1 MPHACPLLVL
11 ASGSATRRALLDRLK
26 LPYTVDPADIDET
39 LHVDETPKTAALRLA
54 RGKAECV
61 AARRPDAVVLG
72 SDQMLAWRGGIL
84 GKPGD
89 AESARRQLA
98 AIAGE
103 TIAFHV
109 AISVACP
116 DGRRLDWHETV
127 EARMRALTDAE
138 IARYV
143 ALEEPF
149 DCAGSMR
156 SEGLGVCLVEGMD
169 SADPSAILGMPLIAT
184 ARLLREAGIDPLNPD
199 H

>member
-1 MPHACPLLVL
+1 MPHAFPHLVL
-11 ASGSATRRALLDRLK
+11 ASGSATRRELLDRLQ

-39 LHVDETPKTAALRLA
+39 LGAGESPETAARRLA
-54 RGKAECV
+54 RGKADRV
-61 AARRPDAVVLG
+61 ADRQPDAVVLG

-89 AESARRQLA
+89 AATARRQLA
-98 AIAGE
+98 EIAGE
-103 TIAFHV
+103 NIAFHV

-127 EARMRALTDAE
+127 DARIRPLTEAE

-143 ALEEPF
+143 EIEKPF

-156 SEGLGVCLVEGMD
+156 SEGLGVCLVERMD
-169 SADPSAILGMPLIAT
+169 SQDPSAILGMPLIAT
-184 ARLLREAGIDPLNPD
+184 ARLLREAGIDPLDPEG
-199 H
+199 